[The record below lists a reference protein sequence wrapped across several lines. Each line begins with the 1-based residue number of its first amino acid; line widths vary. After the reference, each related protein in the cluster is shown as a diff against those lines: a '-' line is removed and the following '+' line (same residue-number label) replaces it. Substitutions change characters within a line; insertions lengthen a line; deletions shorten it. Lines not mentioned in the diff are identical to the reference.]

1 MNRIAIP
8 AIESVTADIHAR
20 GRKIADWRVSKTF
33 RAL

>member
-8 AIESVTADIHAR
+8 AIESVAADIYAR
-20 GRKIADWRVSKTF
+20 SRKIADWRVSKTF